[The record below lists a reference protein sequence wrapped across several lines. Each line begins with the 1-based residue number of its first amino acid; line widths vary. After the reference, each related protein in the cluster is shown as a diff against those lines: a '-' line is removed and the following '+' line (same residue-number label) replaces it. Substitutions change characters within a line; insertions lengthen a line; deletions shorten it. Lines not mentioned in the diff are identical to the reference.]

1 MGNDKERFIR
11 LNEVIKKTGL
21 SKGTIYKYMKDGSF
35 PSNIPISDKV
45 VVWLE
50 SEVDQWINSKI
61 NEYKTRR
68 QNAIR

>member
-21 SKGTIYKYMKDGSF
+21 SKGTIYKYMKDESF